1 MDKKKV
7 YVVTKGSYS
16 DYRIVR
22 VFSNPDLAEKFVK
35 ASEDDGWETMRVET
49 YDLDDET
56 TLNLNELIWEV
67 TRVVIKKETSYFAYH
82 NSEVK
87 LGDIVW
93 DTEAMVDSYGIKN
106 YENKAK
112 KKGFYLCDSGD
123 LFGIILFAPNKE
135 AALKIAN
142 ECYFQIMVRNDLVPF
157 EENKWYSFPNFNLI
171 EEDEK

>member
-93 DTEAMVDSYGIKN
+93 DTEAMVDSYGIKS

-112 KKGFYLCDSGD
+112 KKGFYLSDSGD
-123 LFGIILFAPNKE
+123 MFGIILFAPNKE

-142 ECYFQIMVRNDLVPF
+142 ECYFQVMVRNDLVPF
-157 EENKWYSFPNFNLI
+157 EESKWYSFPSFNLI